1 MKELVKLIGKQGELD
16 AYPLTYEV
24 EIIDVKSV
32 YGNDRLQVT
41 PVSGSGTV
49 WVNADR
55 VKVGA

>member
-1 MKELVKLIGKQGELD
+1 MKELIKLIGKQGKLD

-32 YGNDRLQVT
+32 YGTDRLEVT
-41 PVSGSGTV
+41 PVAGSGTV

-55 VKVGA
+55 VKVVA

>member
-1 MKELVKLIGKQGELD
+1 MKELVKLIGKQGKLD

-41 PVSGSGTV
+41 PVAGSGTV